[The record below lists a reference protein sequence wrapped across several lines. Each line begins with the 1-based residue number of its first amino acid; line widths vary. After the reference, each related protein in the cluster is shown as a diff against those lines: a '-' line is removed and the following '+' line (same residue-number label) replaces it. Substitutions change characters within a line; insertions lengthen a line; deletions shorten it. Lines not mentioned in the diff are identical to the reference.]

1 MLMSPTAKQSYILE
15 QATSFTK
22 HHYYNMQCFSPTK
35 DSSKEPCSQKGRGA
49 HLHSRG
55 RSMTTYTPSLRER
68 TSPEPCSQKGRGAH
82 LHSLLFCFR
91 TMLAERLRSPPPFA
105 RQIDDNL
112 YALIE
117 RADFTRT
124 MLAERLR
131 SPPSFARQIDDNLY
145 ALIERADFT
154 RTMLAE
160 RLRSPPPF
168 VKRIDDNLYAFIE
181 RADFTMSIIFF
192 HGPCND
198 GEEIANMYFR
208 DWVSIC
214 QNVEV
219 LWPAAWLPQD
229 VPGAQ
234 IFSAS
239 YDLSLN
245 VTSRNGRQDYYQIAE
260 NLLSS
265 IFLHAK
271 HYEMWSKPVVLV
283 GHSLG
288 GIVIKELLL
297 KAHDIVGAGSDDTRY
312 NRGRVKQFLDNI
324 GLIYYY
330 STPHYGM
337 ALRLEGDSD
346 DPLSITSRPSPI
358 LEYTKSQ
365 TTYLSRLD
373 HDFKHK
379 FSSYRNCRMATI
391 AETAVT
397 KWDLVGINHVLVPEG
412 SWRVAGCQ
420 KYMASE
426 ADHFSVCK
434 PTSKTSNNYIN
445 FLRNIED
452 LPIARPVPEA
462 VVRLI
467 VFKED
472 TFKKSV
478 PSVDLY
484 SLEDLK
490 EQLENAPVEFK
501 TRLVDSSEILTELVR
516 LLSKEGWDD
525 GWDADGRIR
534 ATTAYILYY
543 LARVEKLRAHI
554 GLYPKALRRLLNL
567 LHMNVGELRKAALYA
582 LHVLARDGP
591 SAAAICRREGAL
603 DHLVLLMISQK
614 DKDLRVKAATTL
626 AFATDKR
633 RENQNSFLD
642 LERAY
647 KILVRILEEEQSP
660 NLLYS
665 AAHALA
671 NVPEYYSELAQQ
683 PQSLL
688 TLAKLLE
695 GNRRESKEQNEEE
708 MVHRINIATIFQGIT
723 AGGANARHIATCK
736 GVLENMVR
744 VLQVTEDNPRPLQ
757 LSIVKSLHNIS
768 KEDYYLLKR
777 IANFRVSRWLSRLEE
792 NLELTNM
799 DAKFYISSLWQGLE
813 SMRFSCVGD
822 QYEFGDEGV
831 FTVKI
836 EFYSQRGTNSQFRPY
851 HSRTLEEVLNE
862 INGCHGCH
870 DQRGTNSQFRS
881 YYSRTLEEVLNE
893 IKGGHG
899 CHDQRGTYSQFRSY
913 HSRTLKEVLNE
924 INGCHGCHD
933 SSNY

>member
-1 MLMSPTAKQSYILE
+1 
-15 QATSFTK
+15 
-22 HHYYNMQCFSPTK
+22 
-35 DSSKEPCSQKGRGA
+35 
-49 HLHSRG
+49 
-55 RSMTTYTPSLRER
+55 
-68 TSPEPCSQKGRGAH
+68 
-82 LHSLLFCFR
+82 
-91 TMLAERLRSPPPFA
+91 
-105 RQIDDNL
+105 
-112 YALIE
+112 
-117 RADFTRT
+117 
-124 MLAERLR
+124 
-131 SPPSFARQIDDNLY
+131 
-145 ALIERADFT
+145 
-154 RTMLAE
+154 
-160 RLRSPPPF
+160 
-168 VKRIDDNLYAFIE
+168 
-181 RADFTMSIIFF
+181 
-192 HGPCND
+192 
-198 GEEIANMYFR
+198 
-208 DWVSIC
+208 
-214 QNVEV
+214 
-219 LWPAAWLPQD
+219 
-229 VPGAQ
+229 
-234 IFSAS
+234 
-239 YDLSLN
+239 
-245 VTSRNGRQDYYQIAE
+245 
-260 NLLSS
+260 
-265 IFLHAK
+265 
-271 HYEMWSKPVVLV
+271 
-283 GHSLG
+283 
-288 GIVIKELLL
+288 
-297 KAHDIVGAGSDDTRY
+297 
-312 NRGRVKQFLDNI
+312 
-324 GLIYYY
+324 
-330 STPHYGM
+330 
-337 ALRLEGDSD
+337 
-346 DPLSITSRPSPI
+346 
-358 LEYTKSQ
+358 
-365 TTYLSRLD
+365 
-373 HDFKHK
+373 
-379 FSSYRNCRMATI
+379 MATI

-543 LARVEKLRAHI
+543 LARVEKLRAQI
-554 GLYPKALRRLLNL
+554 GLYPKALRRLLHL

-851 HSRTLEEVLNE
+851 HSRTLEEEQAPLAQTPTENLSLKTYKAWDTERLRQGKATSSLDYAFGCERLRRSCAFGHTPPAEAERERETDRSESLGRRAFVANAFGDVPLAVNSAADGPTE
-862 INGCHGCH
+862 SAAGRTARVSRRANGGEARFPSVGMELGVPGYGHGVAARERPTSARLPTTPREMASERLGAGLETLREGRRQH
-870 DQRGTNSQFRS
+870 PIRLRERAGHEGRRNFLR
-881 YYSRTLEEVLNE
+881 RTLQELQVEQERVQDL
-893 IKGGHG
+893 
-899 CHDQRGTYSQFRSY
+899 
-913 HSRTLKEVLNE
+913 
-924 INGCHGCHD
+924 
-933 SSNY
+933 